1 MEDDILIKIAKDLTK
16 AVKENRTVDW
26 DKKRQA
32 QAKMRLAIKKVLRKH
47 GYPPN
52 KEPKAVEDVLEQA
65 KLQAAN
71 M

>member
-1 MEDDILIKIAKDLTK
+1 MEDEILIEIAKDLAKT
-16 AVKENRTVDW
+16 VKEHRTHDW
-26 DKKRQA
+26 DKKE
-32 QAKMRLAIKKVLRKH
+32 QAKARMRLFIKKVLRKH